1 MKSFRQ
7 DPRKLLKSLTSENND
22 FAVSRDFKGLRQ
34 VLFRALLDLRFFC
47 PCADVETGLSYR
59 NFLLARILF
68 MGKINR
74 PGRMSARKAKF
85 AAYVRVHGIDRLVA
99 VPISCWVQ
107 AWTVFLNRTL
117 PKQTCHRNGSA
128 TRT

>member
-7 DPRKLLKSLTSENND
+7 DLRKLLKSLASEIND

-34 VLFRALLDLRFFC
+34 VLYPPFSTSAFSARAR
-47 PCADVETGLSYR
+47 DVETILSYQ

-68 MGKINR
+68 TGKINR

-85 AAYVRVHGIDRLVA
+85 AAYVRVHGIDRLGGGLVIA
-99 VPISCWVQ
+99 GRPDEVPK
-107 AWTVFLNRTL
+107 TERHNRV
-117 PKQTCHRNGSA
+117 GSGNFPCPGWHQ
-128 TRT
+128 

>member
-1 MKSFRQ
+1 LRSEYFACELENFACEMKSFRQ

-85 AAYVRVHGIDRLVA
+85 AAYVRVHGIDRLA
-99 VPISCWVQ
+99 RLTPIIETSVGNSSC
-107 AWTVFLNRTL
+107 
-117 PKQTCHRNGSA
+117 TC
-128 TRT
+128 